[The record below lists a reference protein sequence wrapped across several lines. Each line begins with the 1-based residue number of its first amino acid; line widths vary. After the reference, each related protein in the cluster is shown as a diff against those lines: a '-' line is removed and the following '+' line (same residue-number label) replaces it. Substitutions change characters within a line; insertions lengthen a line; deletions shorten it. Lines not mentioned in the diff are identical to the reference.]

1 MWERQARFCP
11 LCAGALTRKAKIHRE
26 RLVCSQCE
34 FVLYENPA
42 AAAAAIVLRGDE
54 VLLIR
59 RGIEPFRGHWA
70 LPAGY
75 EEVDESP
82 AVTAVRET
90 FEETGAVIEVRGLYD
105 VLYTSDDPRKRAIL
119 IAFVCE
125 QVGGTLQA
133 GDDAQDVRYFP
144 LDRLPPSIGFAN
156 NQRLLARLVAEWRA
170 GAIQMVRTLEL
181 P

>member
-1 MWERQARFCP
+1 MWELQARFCP
-11 LCAGALTRKAKIHRE
+11 ICAAALVPRRAHDRE
-26 RLVCSQCE
+26 RLVCSSCT
-34 FVLYENPA
+34 FVLYANPA

-59 RGIEPFRGHWA
+59 RSIEPFRGHWT

-82 AVTAVRET
+82 AQTAVRET
-90 FEETGAVIEVRGLYD
+90 FEETGVVIRIRGLYD

-119 IAFVCE
+119 VTYVCDA
-125 QVGGTLQA
+125 VGGSLQP
-133 GDDAQDVRYFP
+133 GDDALDARFFRLDQLPQD
-144 LDRLPPSIGFAN
+144 IGFLN
-156 NQRLLARLVAEWRA
+156 NRRLLERLVEDWKSGTLR
-170 GAIQMVRTLEL
+170 MVDTQEL